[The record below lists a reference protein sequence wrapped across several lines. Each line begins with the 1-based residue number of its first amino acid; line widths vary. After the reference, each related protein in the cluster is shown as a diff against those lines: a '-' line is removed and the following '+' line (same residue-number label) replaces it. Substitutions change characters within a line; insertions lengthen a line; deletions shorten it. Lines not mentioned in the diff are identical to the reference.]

1 MTSEEILE
9 TIRQISLTG
18 LGFGFILGFTFG
30 FIGRAISKSEQVL
43 NYFGLGR
50 R

>member
-1 MTSEEILE
+1 MDPNDLILP
-9 TIRQISLTG
+9 IALKG
-18 LGFGFILGFTFG
+18 LSFGFILGFTFG
-30 FIGRAISKSEQVL
+30 FIGRAITKSEQVL

>member
-1 MTSEEILE
+1 MDPHELIKSIAL
-9 TIRQISLTG
+9 Q
-18 LGFGFILGFTFG
+18 GFTFGTILGFTFG